1 MTCLLSVRTQWFLEV
16 CFEPLMICEAF
27 RLAISYPTR
36 LYRVSHKNVWMCSE
50 AVDVTRSERL
60 KATIGEYFEAAPELA
75 HSDITMLS
83 FAREASSQ
91 AAPLVSSQVHATLHG
106 KRRFQCVFICV
117 CISAAMYTLH
127 ILLCTPY

>member
-1 MTCLLSVRTQWFLEV
+1 MLELSIV
-16 CFEPLMICEAF
+16 CKTF
-27 RLAISYPTR
+27 RLAICCGVPLR
-36 LYRVSHKNVWMCSE
+36 RVSHKNVWMCSE

-60 KATIGEYFEAAPELA
+60 KTTIGEYFEAAPELA

>member
-50 AVDVTRSERL
+50 AVDSMGWESGPVKRQL
-60 KATIGEYFEAAPELA
+60 KLLQWQFGKNTISALP
-75 HSDITMLS
+75 
-83 FAREASSQ
+83 
-91 AAPLVSSQVHATLHG
+91 
-106 KRRFQCVFICV
+106 QCVCV
-117 CISAAMYTLH
+117 CASCYLH
-127 ILLCTPY
+127 RLA

>member
-1 MTCLLSVRTQWFLEV
+1 
-16 CFEPLMICEAF
+16 MICEAF

-91 AAPLVSSQVHATLHG
+91 AASLVSSQVHAAVHG
-106 KRRFQCVFICV
+106 RRRSQCARVCV
-117 CISAAMYTLH
+117 RIRCHVH
-127 ILLCTPY
+127 ILYVIMHTLLTVTVLPL